1 MAQVRITG
9 EVPNLRMLLDD
20 LNSSQKFSTGTS
32 TSIVRVEQDSHQLGN
47 AQLATLI
54 IELGVGVAS
63 SAVYDL
69 IKRAVLSARRRGTL
83 TTEGL
88 GATQSLEQRTGE
100 DTAEPDAV
108 DSGA

>member
-20 LNSSQKFSTGTS
+20 LNSSPEFSVGAS
-32 TSIVRVEQDSHQLGN
+32 TSIVRVEQESHRLGN
-47 AQLATLI
+47 AELATLI
-54 IELGVGVAS
+54 IEVGVGVAS

-69 IKRAVLSARRRGTL
+69 LKRAVASARRRGAL

-88 GATQSLEQRTGE
+88 GTPESREQRPE
-100 DTAEPDAV
+100 EETAEPDAV

>member
-20 LNSSQKFSTGTS
+20 LNSSQEFSIGAS
-32 TSIVRVEQDSHQLGN
+32 TSIIRVEQDSHRLGN
-47 AQLATLI
+47 AELVTLI
-54 IELGVGVAS
+54 IEVGVGVAS

-69 IKRAVLSARRRGTL
+69 IKLAVLSARRRGTL

-88 GATQSLEQRTGE
+88 GATQSLEQRPE
-100 DTAEPDAV
+100 EETAEPDAV